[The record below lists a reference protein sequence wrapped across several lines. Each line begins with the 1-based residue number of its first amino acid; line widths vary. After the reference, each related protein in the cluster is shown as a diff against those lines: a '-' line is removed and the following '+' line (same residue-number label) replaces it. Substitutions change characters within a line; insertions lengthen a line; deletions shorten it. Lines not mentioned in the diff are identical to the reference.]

1 MNLDKIK
8 VLLVEKSSD
17 DKALVAETL
26 SKVDY
31 ITLVG
36 EASNSEEA
44 NYYINEKLPNVLLL
58 GINVDFDRYEYA
70 DFISKEYPEIAII
83 LIENQLLEDT
93 MYKAIFVGA
102 KDVIISPFSSSK
114 LVDSIYRAYQLVKE
128 KETVHRDTPAPSRRR
143 RGSKGNV
150 ITIFST
156 KGGVGKTFISTNL
169 AVALAQSNDKR
180 VCLVDL
186 DLDFGNTVLALN
198 LVPRF
203 TILDIIDDIRNI
215 DQDVIES
222 YLIPHESGIKV
233 LPANAKPQIN
243 EFVSADHID
252 VILRALQGAFDYVV
266 VDMPARFYEP
276 VNPAFQAAD
285 LLLMVTTPE
294 ISTLRNIKASI
305 LTLHE
310 LNFPKNKIKVL
321 LNRADSSSQIKNK
334 DVESTLGQD
343 LYASIDA
350 DYKLATLSLNSG
362 IPIVISKPRS
372 AVGKSFGAL
381 AKKIVS
387 EFGTN
392 GSK

>member
-1 MNLDKIK
+1 MDKIK
-8 VLLVEKSSD
+8 VLMIEKTSD
-17 DKALVAETL
+17 DRALVVDTL

-31 ITLVG
+31 ISLVG
-36 EASNSEEA
+36 EATNSEEA
-44 NYYINEKLPNVLLL
+44 NYYINEKYPNVLLI
-58 GINVDFDRYEYA
+58 GTNVDFDRYEYA
-70 DFISKEYPEIAII
+70 DFISKEYPEIAVI
-83 LIENQLLEDT
+83 LVENQLLEDT

-114 LVDSIYRAYQLVKE
+114 LVDSIYRSYQLVKE
-128 KETVHRDTPAPSRRR
+128 KETVHRDTPTPARKR
-143 RGSKGNV
+143 RGSKGSV
-150 ITIFST
+150 ITVFST

-169 AVALAQSNDKR
+169 AVALAQNSDKR

-252 VILRALQGAFDYVV
+252 IILRALQGAFDYVV

-362 IPIVISKPRS
+362 VPIVISKPRS

>member
-1 MNLDKIK
+1 MDKIK

-17 DKALVAETL
+17 DKALVVETL

-36 EASNSEEA
+36 EVSNSEEA

-58 GINVDFDRYEYA
+58 GTKVEFDRYEYA
-70 DFISKEYPEIAII
+70 DFISKEFPEIAVV
-83 LIENQLLEDT
+83 LVENQLLEDT

-114 LVDSIYRAYQLVKE
+114 LVDSIYRSYQLVKE
-128 KETVHRDTPAPSRRR
+128 KETVHRDSPTPVRRR
-143 RGSKGNV
+143 RGSKGSV

-169 AVALAQSNDKR
+169 AVSLAQNSDKR

-252 VILRALQGAFDYVV
+252 IILRALQGAFDYVV

-294 ISTLRNIKASI
+294 ISTIRNIKASI

-310 LNFPKNKIKVL
+310 LNFPKNKIKVV

-343 LYASIDA
+343 LYAVIDA

-362 IPIVISKPRS
+362 TPVVTAKPRS
-372 AVGKSFGAL
+372 SISKSFGSL
-381 AKKIVS
+381 AKKIS
-387 EFGTN
+387 GEFGQN
-392 GSK
+392 GHN

>member
-8 VLLVEKSSD
+8 VLMVEKSSD
-17 DKALVAETL
+17 DKAMVVETL

-36 EASNSEEA
+36 EASNSEES

-102 KDVIISPFSSSK
+102 KDVIITPFSSSK

-128 KETVHRDTPAPSRRR
+128 KETVHRDTPTPSRRR

-169 AVALAQSNDKR
+169 AVALAQNNEKK

-243 EFVSADHID
+243 EFVSADHIE

-321 LNRADSSSQIKNK
+321 LNRADSTSQIKNK

-362 IPIVISKPRS
+362 VPIVISKPRS
-372 AVGKSFGAL
+372 SVGKSFGAL
-381 AKKIVS
+381 ARKITS

-392 GSK
+392 GVK

>member
-1 MNLDKIK
+1 M
-8 VLLVEKSSD
+8 
-17 DKALVAETL
+17 
-26 SKVDY
+26 
-31 ITLVG
+31 
-36 EASNSEEA
+36 
-44 NYYINEKLPNVLLL
+44 
-58 GINVDFDRYEYA
+58 
-70 DFISKEYPEIAII
+70 
-83 LIENQLLEDT
+83 
-93 MYKAIFVGA
+93 
-102 KDVIISPFSSSK
+102 
-114 LVDSIYRAYQLVKE
+114 
-128 KETVHRDTPAPSRRR
+128 
-143 RGSKGNV
+143 
-150 ITIFST
+150 
-156 KGGVGKTFISTNL
+156 
-169 AVALAQSNDKR
+169 
-180 VCLVDL
+180 
-186 DLDFGNTVLALN
+186 ALN

-392 GSK
+392 SSK

>member
-1 MNLDKIK
+1 MDKIK
-8 VLLVEKSSD
+8 VLLIEKSSD
-17 DKALVAETL
+17 DKALIVETL

-31 ITLVG
+31 ISLVG
-36 EASNSEEA
+36 EASSSEES
-44 NYYINEKLPNVLLL
+44 NYYINEKFPNVLLI
-58 GINVDFDRYEYA
+58 GTNVDFDRYEYA
-70 DFISKEYPEIAII
+70 DFISKEYPEIAVVMF
-83 LIENQLLEDT
+83 ENQLHEDT

-114 LVDSIYRAYQLVKE
+114 LVDSIYRSFQMVKE
-128 KETVHRDTPAPSRRR
+128 KDTVHRDTPTTTRKR

-169 AVALAQSNDKR
+169 AVSLAQNSDKK

-252 VILRALQGAFDYVV
+252 IIIRALQGAFDYVV

-310 LNFPKNKIKVL
+310 LNFPKSKIKVV

-334 DVESTLGQD
+334 DVVSTLGQD
-343 LYASIDA
+343 LYAVIDA

-362 IPIVISKPRS
+362 IPVVTAKPRS
-372 AVGKSFGAL
+372 SISKSFGVL
-381 AKKIVS
+381 AKKIAG
-387 EFGTN
+387 EFGQN
-392 GSK
+392 GHK

>member
-8 VLLVEKSSD
+8 VLMVEKSSD
-17 DKALVAETL
+17 DKALVVETL

-36 EASNSEEA
+36 EASNSEES

-128 KETVHRDTPAPSRRR
+128 KETVHRDTPTPSRRR

-169 AVALAQSNDKR
+169 AVALAQNNEKK

-243 EFVSADHID
+243 EFVSADHIE

-321 LNRADSSSQIKNK
+321 LNRADSTSQIKNK

-362 IPIVISKPRS
+362 VPIVISKPRS
-372 AVGKSFGAL
+372 SVGKSFGAL
-381 AKKIVS
+381 ARKITS

-392 GSK
+392 GVK

>member
-8 VLLVEKSSD
+8 VLMVEKSSD
-17 DKALVAETL
+17 DKALVVETL

-58 GINVDFDRYEYA
+58 GNNVDFDRYEYA

-102 KDVIISPFSSSK
+102 KDVIITPFSSSK
-114 LVDSIYRAYQLVKE
+114 LVDSIYRSYQLVKE
-128 KETVHRDTPAPSRRR
+128 KETVHRDTPTPSRRR

-169 AVALAQSNDKR
+169 AVALAQNNEKK

-186 DLDFGNTVLALN
+186 DLDFGNTALALN

-243 EFVSADHID
+243 EFVSADHIE

-310 LNFPKNKIKVL
+310 LNFPKNKIRVL
-321 LNRADSSSQIKNK
+321 LNRADSTSQIKNK

-362 IPIVISKPRS
+362 VPIVISKPRS
-372 AVGKSFGAL
+372 SVGKSFGAL
-381 AKKIVS
+381 ARKIAS

-392 GSK
+392 GVK

>member
-1 MNLDKIK
+1 MDKIK

-17 DKALVAETL
+17 DKALVVETL

-36 EASNSEEA
+36 EVSNSEEA

-58 GINVDFDRYEYA
+58 GTKVEFDRYEYA
-70 DFISKEYPEIAII
+70 DFISKEFPEIAVV
-83 LIENQLLEDT
+83 LVENQLLEDT

-114 LVDSIYRAYQLVKE
+114 LVDSIYRSYQLVKE
-128 KETVHRDTPAPSRRR
+128 KETVHRDSPTPVRRR
-143 RGSKGNV
+143 RGSKGSV

-169 AVALAQSNDKR
+169 AVSLAQNSDKR

-252 VILRALQGAFDYVV
+252 IILRALQGAFDYVV

-310 LNFPKNKIKVL
+310 LNFPKNKIKVV

-343 LYASIDA
+343 LYAVIDA

-362 IPIVISKPRS
+362 TPVVTAKPRS
-372 AVGKSFGAL
+372 SISKSFGSL
-381 AKKIVS
+381 AKKIS
-387 EFGTN
+387 GEFGQN
-392 GSK
+392 GHN